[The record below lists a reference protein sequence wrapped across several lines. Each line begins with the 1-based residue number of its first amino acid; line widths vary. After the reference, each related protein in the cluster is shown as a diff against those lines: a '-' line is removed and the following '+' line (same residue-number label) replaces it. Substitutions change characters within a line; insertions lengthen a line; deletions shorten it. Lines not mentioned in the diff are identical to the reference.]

1 MRVPTSVAVTV
12 LAAALAA
19 PAFAAPLGVVSVHPS
34 RQRIDVPANGAIQ
47 IEFNAFV
54 DAATVNATAVRVFGR
69 WSGPATGTIE
79 VYENTITFQPSDPFF
94 AGEYVTVSLSRS
106 IKNTLGE
113 AMSHGYA
120 WSFWIKSGEGT
131 LALDYLTRYDVR
143 QAAEGWV
150 QPYGAYAGDLN
161 HDGWSDLFVPCE
173 RTDDVRVFMNNG
185 AGLYPGGFA
194 VKKPLGLNTPS
205 PNEGGDFDNDGD
217 IDVVVTSVE
226 SDQIVVMFGDGT
238 GAFPTTAS
246 LPAGAT
252 QQRGVGVLDLN
263 GDGWDDIVSACRLA
277 SRVSMFLNNGDGTFA
292 PRVDLDV
299 AVASETSIAVAD
311 ANNDG
316 ILDVF
321 LGNYTSPCR
330 VVVLLGNG
338 NGGLVAQTPVATSG
352 QPWMLVA
359 GDFNGDGNVDVC
371 SANSGGDGVGIH
383 FGNGTGGISA
393 VTTKAVGT
401 FPLAVDTG
409 DIDGDGDLDL
419 VSSDYGSGTWTI
431 WENNGTGTFVNP
443 HTLFASSAG
452 SCATLH
458 DRDNDGD
465 LDLTGLDEVDDW
477 VYLFVNNPPAS
488 SVTTPPVES
497 ITMSQNRPNPFNP
510 STTIHFELARG
521 GLVNLSIYDAS
532 GALVATIVDGNV
544 DAGPHDVRWNGT
556 DARDQRLA
564 SGVYFYRLTAHG
576 TERTRKMM
584 LLK

>member
-1 MRVPTSVAVTV
+1 LVVA
-12 LAAALAA
+12 LFAAVFAA
-19 PAFAAPLGVVSVHPS
+19 PALAVPPVVVSIHPS
-34 RQRIDVPANGAIQ
+34 RQRIDVPANSAIQ
-47 IEFNAFV
+47 VEFSAFIDAGTV
-54 DAATVNATAVRVFGR
+54 DATAFHVFGR

-79 VYENTITFQPSDPFF
+79 VYENTITFVPSAPFF
-94 AGEYVTVSLSRS
+94 AGEYVTVLLSRS
-106 IKNTLGE
+106 IENTVGE
-113 AMSHGYA
+113 PLSRGYA
-120 WSFWIKSGEGT
+120 WSFWVKSGSGT

-143 QAAEGWV
+143 QAAETWV

-161 HDGWSDLFVPCE
+161 GDGWSDLFVPCE

-226 SDQIVVMFGDGT
+226 SDQIVVMFGDGA
-238 GAFPTTAS
+238 GGFPTTGS

-263 GDGWDDIVSACRLA
+263 GDGWDDIVSASRLA
-277 SRVSMFLNNGDGTFA
+277 SRVSVFLNNGDGTFA

-299 AVASETSIAVAD
+299 AVAGETSIAVAD

-316 ILDVF
+316 ILDLF
-321 LGNYTSPCR
+321 LGNYTSPCK
-330 VVVLLGNG
+330 VVVLLGDG

-371 SANSGGDGVGIH
+371 SANSSGNGVAIH
-383 FGNGTGGISA
+383 FGNGTGWVSA
-393 VTTKAVGT
+393 VTTKAVGS
-401 FPLAVDTG
+401 FPLAIDAG

-431 WENNGTGTFVNP
+431 WENNGAGTFVNP

-477 VYLFVNNPPAS
+477 VYLFVNNPAPT
-488 SVTTPPVES
+488 SVPKPPIAAV
-497 ITMSQNRPNPFNP
+497 TMSQNHPNPFNP
-510 STTIHFELARG
+510 STTIRFELAHG
-521 GLVNLSIYDAS
+521 GLVSISVYDAS
-532 GALVATIVDGNV
+532 GAFVSTIVNAAFDE
-544 DAGPHDVRWNGT
+544 GPHDVRWNGT
-556 DARDQRLA
+556 DAGGRRVA
-564 SGVYFYRLTAHG
+564 SGVYFYRLTTHG
-576 TERTRKMM
+576 TELTRKMM